1 MRFKGKKQLKSETA
15 DAKTIEIVE
24 SKLAKVIRTTKD
36 SLYEDDDIFLKNM
49 VTNNLNDDDINR
61 YRYWEWPQ
69 GVALLGFWKLYEN
82 TNDKRYFDIIT
93 NYYDQQ
99 FKIGLPS
106 KNINTTAPM
115 LTMAYLYEHT
125 KDNKYK
131 EICIEWANWLV
142 EKLPKTEELG
152 FQHLTSDTLNENE
165 LWVDTLFMAALFLA
179 KMGMVLDCKKWV
191 EAAKYQF
198 LVHSKYLTERK
209 SGLWYHGWTFN
220 GNHNFTEAL
229 WGRGNCWITIA
240 IPEFLSI
247 VECEEAIKEYLGQS
261 LKRQVDALEK
271 YQDSSG
277 MWHTIIDDAESYL
290 EASATCGFG
299 YGILKAVDI
308 GIIDPKYKKC
318 AYRAIEPILDCIDED
333 GYVNQVSYGTPMGR
347 DSIQH
352 YKDIEIKKM
361 PYGQAIAILFLIEVL
376 KDSTSTNNKP

>member
-142 EKLPKTEELG
+142 EKL
-152 FQHLTSDTLNENE
+152 
-165 LWVDTLFMAALFLA
+165 
-179 KMGMVLDCKKWV
+179 KK
-191 EAAKYQF
+191 
-198 LVHSKYLTERK
+198 
-209 SGLWYHGWTFN
+209 N
-220 GNHNFTEAL
+220 
-229 WGRGNCWITIA
+229 
-240 IPEFLSI
+240 
-247 VECEEAIKEYLGQS
+247 
-261 LKRQVDALEK
+261 
-271 YQDSSG
+271 
-277 MWHTIIDDAESYL
+277 
-290 EASATCGFG
+290 
-299 YGILKAVDI
+299 
-308 GIIDPKYKKC
+308 
-318 AYRAIEPILDCIDED
+318 
-333 GYVNQVSYGTPMGR
+333 
-347 DSIQH
+347 
-352 YKDIEIKKM
+352 
-361 PYGQAIAILFLIEVL
+361 
-376 KDSTSTNNKP
+376 